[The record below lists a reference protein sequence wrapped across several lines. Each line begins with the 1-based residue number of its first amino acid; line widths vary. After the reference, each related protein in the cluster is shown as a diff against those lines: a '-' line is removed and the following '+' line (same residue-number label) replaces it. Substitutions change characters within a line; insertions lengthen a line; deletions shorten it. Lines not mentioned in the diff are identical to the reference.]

1 MNNYYN
7 KQNNSKI
14 IIYAVLLALIIGIG
28 AIIVQDIQA
37 PTEHVTQDIEVT
49 LEK

>member
-1 MNNYYN
+1 MKNYYS

-14 IIYAVLLALIIGIG
+14 IVYAVLLVLVIG
-28 AIIVQDIQA
+28 AGVIVAQDIQA
-37 PTEHVTQDIEVT
+37 PTEHVSQDIELQ

>member
-1 MNNYYN
+1 MRSSYS

-14 IIYAVLLALIIGIG
+14 IVYAVLFALVIGVG
-28 AIIVQDIQA
+28 VVAMQDIQA
-37 PTEHVTQDIEVT
+37 PTEHVSQDVELK